1 MDEQII
7 LGVLAITLGVV
18 VGVLLFVPFVAL
30 SYRRRGGFGVGRF
43 VVWGAALVYVMA
55 IWTYTLLPLPDP
67 DTIAC
72 AGVNIDVTA
81 IADDLRG
88 AFVRRGSGFATD
100 PAVLQLLLNV
110 LLFLPL
116 GFFLRVLGGRGVI
129 TALVVGVGLSGFV
142 EVTQLTGVWGLYPC
156 AYRVFDVD
164 DLLTNTLGAVLGSL
178 LALAVPRRYRGSP
191 RLPDA
196 DQPQPVTRG
205 RRLLGM
211 LCDGLAAWVLTLT
224 VVVAVQLVLYLLG
237 ADAAVRDGSAANLIG
252 SAVPIVVWLV
262 ATLATGGTIG
272 DHAVQVRF
280 TGGPLPIGLAR
291 FLRFV
296 AGIGGYLVLNA
307 LPERGRSWPRCSR
320 WCRSCWSSRP
330 TPVAASPVSRRVS
343 ASPTRGSCRNRML
356 RPRVPAT
363 PGDARCHRRRAGAVR
378 SPRE

>member
-1 MDEQII
+1 MRLPLWDTRTVEEQIL
-7 LGVLAITLGVV
+7 LGVLAITLGLV

-43 VVWGAALVYVMA
+43 LMWGAALVYAMA
-55 IWTYTLLPLPDP
+55 IWIYTLLPLPDP

-88 AFVRRGSGFATD
+88 AVVRRGSGFAAD

-110 LLFLPL
+110 LLFVPL

-129 TALVVGVGLSGFV
+129 TALVVGVALSGFV
-142 EVTQLTGVWGLYPC
+142 EITQLTGVWGLYPC

-178 LALAVPRRYRGSP
+178 LALAVPRRHRGSP

-211 LCDGLAAWVLTLT
+211 LCDGLAAWVLSLS
-224 VVVAVQLVLYLLG
+224 VVVAVQLLLDLLG
-237 ADAAVRDGSAANLIG
+237 ADAAVRDGSAASLVG

-262 ATLATGGTIG
+262 VTLATGGTIG
-272 DHAVQVRF
+272 DHAVQLRF
-280 TGGPLPIGLAR
+280 TGGPLPVGLAR
-291 FLRFV
+291 FLRFA
-296 AGIGGYLVLNA
+296 AGIGGYLLLNA
-307 LPERGRSWPRCSR
+307 LPGAWAFVASVFAVVSVLLAFTTTGRRGLPGL
-320 WCRSCWSSRP
+320 
-330 TPVAASPVSRRVS
+330 ASGQRLS
-343 ASPTRGSCRNRML
+343 
-356 RPRVPAT
+356 
-363 PGDARCHRRRAGAVR
+363 DARELDEPAGEAAGAADA
-378 SPRE
+378 PPE